1 MSDLPPTITSPFP
14 SASPSLADWQADFSR
29 SLLSD
34 LTTRLGSSFQSLSN
48 HAGQQRFAIYQNNV
62 FHSLTTALGDLYPVI
77 KKLDGD
83 DFFMATAG
91 VYLREHPPQQA
102 AMVNFGQDF
111 PNFLNHFEHT
121 YPLPYLSAVAA
132 LELARQRAY
141 HAEDSDPL
149 TAEALANIPPEQLAS
164 AKIELHPSLQLLS
177 AEQPIFSIW
186 QANQDE
192 YDTKENISLNEPQQI
207 LVVRPL
213 YAVSMYNIDIST
225 YQLLDCLRNG
235 DELQQA
241 IEITLATDQTVDISQ
256 IIHFLIEAQLFSSIV
271 YNKTYP

>member
-1 MSDLPPTITSPFP
+1 MSDLPPTIRSSFP
-14 SASPSLADWQADFSR
+14 SPSPSLADWQADFSR

-34 LTTRLGSSFQSLSN
+34 LTSRLSSSFQSVSN
-48 HAGQQRFAIYQNNV
+48 HASQQRFAIYQNNV

-77 KKLDGD
+77 KKLVGD

-121 YPLPYLSAVAA
+121 CQLPYLSPVAT

-141 HAEDSDPL
+141 HAEDKDPL
-149 TAEALANIPPEQLAS
+149 TAEVLASIPPERLAS
-164 AKIELHPSLQLLS
+164 AKIGLHPSLQLLS

-192 YDTKENISLNEPQQI
+192 HETEENININEPQQV

-213 YAVSMYNIDIST
+213 YVISMYNIDTST
-225 YQLLDCLRNG
+225 YQLLNCLSNG
-235 DELQQA
+235 DELRKA
-241 IEITLATDQTVDISQ
+241 IETTLDTDQTADISQ

-271 YNKTYP
+271 YNKKI